1 MTLKD
6 KIIDRAQKHIQKG
19 NIDKAIAEYKA
30 AADVDPKDIA
40 IRLRIGELYVK
51 INRTADAIKEYTE
64 AAKANTQKGFYLKA
78 IAVYK
83 QVLKLDDN
91 LEVHYKLA
99 DLYTRQRLIADS
111 VSEYSYIVSTF
122 EKKGKHN
129 DVLELLKKMIDIDP
143 ENIGIRI
150 KLAELYQKLSF
161 YKDAF
166 VEYQSIFARLM
177 EQGKLEKAEKVY
189 RGLFNSNPRE
199 PIILKG
205 LCDLYAKKGDSAQF
219 LTFATPLFHIYRDTD
234 DTDGARAISGEIL
247 KHRPND
253 SDCIEFLER
262 SRTKAGAVPAVE
274 ESAASEPA
282 VAEDSTGPV
291 PESWTVDKASK
302 KEEVEAEAGNP
313 LSSPEEEIEIT
324 LEGFEDIGAQE
335 AEGPSE
341 ALEEERVGDA
351 TAEPSGATVEA
362 KEEAEIDLGDL
373 EEEVFKEVSAPAK
386 EERPAEPVAE
396 VEVETP
402 AEVEEIKVEAEEAQA
417 PVAEEG
423 PAVEAAVEIEV
434 ETPAEVE
441 EIKVEAEEAQA
452 PVAEEGPAVE
462 AAVEIEAETPA
473 EVEEIKL
480 EAEDAQATV
489 AEEEPAVESAT
500 PVEEEHAEEA
510 ANAEAGEPLAA
521 EEAQTPSAAASE
533 VAPSESIKGP
543 AGEDESFDESLED
556 VLEEAIEEVNLK
568 ISEAEERQSLS
579 GPIKGAGREA
589 LEVPAGDIEQRL
601 DALLEDEPG
610 DSGAPDIFEGLGGAA
625 APPSGAVTEIEAEAE
640 SAEAVQEAS
649 GAIAELIEK
658 TEAEAAGPGLIEK
671 ISPDDMLVEPER
683 LKMEEVPEG
692 GRTEEY
698 VDLSAE
704 LGMEETV
711 QDMAGSWGG
720 ADSKEAYDE
729 FKSGISQQL
738 SREDTETHYNLGIA
752 YMEMELFS
760 EASKEFKIA
769 LKDPHLEFDCLTR
782 LGLCA
787 MSEGNANE
795 AIAYYQRGLKIEGKN
810 DSERMGMMYELALA
824 YEAAGGKE
832 DADRLFNAIYDA
844 NPDYREVA
852 GKITLSVPRPPKARQ
867 IPLDDGVIEVELL

>member
-1 MTLKD
+1 MALKD

-30 AADVDPKDIA
+30 AAEVDPKDIN
-40 IRLRIGELYVK
+40 IRLRIGELYLK
-51 INRTADAIKEYTE
+51 INRTAEAIKEYNE

-99 DLYTRQRLIADS
+99 DLYIRQRLIADA
-111 VSEYSYIVSTF
+111 VSEYSYIVATF
-122 EKKGKHN
+122 ERKGKHN

-161 YKDAF
+161 NKDAL
-166 VEYQSIFARLM
+166 VEYQNIFARLM

-189 RGLFNSNPRE
+189 RGLFNSHPKE
-199 PIILKG
+199 PVILKG
-205 LCDLYAKKGDSAQF
+205 LSELYAKKGDSTQF
-219 LTFATPLFHIYRDTD
+219 LTFATHLFHIYRDTG

-253 SDCIEFLER
+253 PGCVEFLER
-262 SRTKAGAVPAVE
+262 SRTKAAPVAEQIVSTEP
-274 ESAASEPA
+274 SAAQDA
-282 VAEDSTGPV
+282 TGPI
-291 PESWTVDKASK
+291 PESWTEARVSK
-302 KEEVEAEAGNP
+302 KKEVEAEKP
-313 LSSPEEEIEIT
+313 LSSQEEEIEIT

-341 ALEEERVGDA
+341 ALEEERAGA
-351 TAEPSGATVEA
+351 APEEPSAGTVEV
-362 KEEAEIDLGDL
+362 KEENEVEVEIDLGGL
-373 EEEVFKEVSAPAK
+373 EEEAPR

-396 VEVETP
+396 VE
-402 AEVEEIKVEAEEAQA
+402 AEAPIEFEEIKAETEEEEA
-417 PVAEEG
+417 P
-423 PAVEAAVEIEV
+423 
-434 ETPAEVE
+434 
-441 EIKVEAEEAQA
+441 
-452 PVAEEGPAVE
+452 
-462 AAVEIEAETPA
+462 
-473 EVEEIKL
+473 
-480 EAEDAQATV
+480 V
-489 AEEEPAVESAT
+489 AEEEPAVESAVEIEVET
-500 PVEEEHAEEA
+500 LPDVEEIKAVAEEEKA
-510 ANAEAGEPLAA
+510 PV
-521 EEAQTPSAAASE
+521 AAASE
-533 VAPSESIKGP
+533 GPPSESIEGP
-543 AGEDESFDESLED
+543 SGEDESFDESLED

-579 GPIKGAGREA
+579 GPAKEPRREA
-589 LEVPAGDIEQRL
+589 FEVPAGDLEQRL
-601 DALLEDEPG
+601 DALLEDEPE
-610 DSGAPDIFEGLGGAA
+610 DSGSPDIFEGLGNTS
-625 APPSGAVTEIEAEAE
+625 APASGAVTEIEAGAE

-649 GAIAELIEK
+649 GAITELIEK
-658 TEAEAAGPGLIEK
+658 TEAEASGPGLIEK
-671 ISPDDMLVEPER
+671 ISPDDMLIEPER

-692 GRTEEY
+692 GKTEEY

-720 ADSKEAYDE
+720 AESREAYDE

-787 MSEGNANE
+787 MAEGNAGE
-795 AIAYYQRGLKIEGKN
+795 AIAYYHKGLKIGGKN

-824 YEAAGGKE
+824 CEAAGDKE

-852 GKITLSVPRPPKARQ
+852 GKVSLCVPRPPKARQ